1 MCIRDRGYQ
10 SRQNDSDDK
19 TGGVRRT
26 FLDQMVIEQRRVDCC
41 CDGVYLS
48 GIARSEHGEDAEGRK
63 QSGQPAPVFPETV
76 LYVVH
81 GACLLYTSAIEDD
94 NYAALLETPY
104 SPLAL
109 EAPEH
114 CIYVSGL
121 SKPLCPGI
129 RIAYLYLPDQYINA
143 MEPVSYTHLRKIA
156 LPEICSMGLT
166 YIQVRLPR

>member
-1 MCIRDRGYQ
+1 MGDGSRSKARFVGEDATGDAFLHAHKEGSDHAACDGRRVKCPVNNRRKYGGNPVNIEKNHAEGEHDIEQRHKGNQFLRHASDSFDSAEKDQAHQ

-48 GIARSEHGEDAEGRK
+48 GIACSEHGEDAEGRK

-81 GACLLYTSAIEDD
+81 GT
-94 NYAALLETPY
+94 
-104 SPLAL
+104 
-109 EAPEH
+109 
-114 CIYVSGL
+114 
-121 SKPLCPGI
+121 
-129 RIAYLYLPDQYINA
+129 AY
-143 MEPVSYTHLRKIA
+143 
-156 LPEICSMGLT
+156 
-166 YIQVRLPR
+166 